1 MHIFEVPCTRVAIH
15 IHEYPA
21 FPLNAAF
28 RRWQGRFAVSRSVS
42 PTSSRTWCVGATK
55 ATAALH
61 IVERLW
67 ADLAMLERSD
77 AL

>member
-1 MHIFEVPCTRVAIH
+1 MRSPAGVGQPSRT
-15 IHEYPA
+15 HEYPA
-21 FPLNAAF
+21 FRTKMPFRRFAF
-28 RRWQGRFAVSRSVS
+28 RS
-42 PTSSRTWCVGATK
+42 PQVRATWCVGATK

-61 IVERLW
+61 IVERLR